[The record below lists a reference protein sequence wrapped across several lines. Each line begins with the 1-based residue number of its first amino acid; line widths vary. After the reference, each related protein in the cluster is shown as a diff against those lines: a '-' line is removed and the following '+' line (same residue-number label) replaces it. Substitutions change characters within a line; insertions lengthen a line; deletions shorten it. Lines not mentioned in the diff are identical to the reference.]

1 MAVDNIEISNFKE
14 AVKHLRVTGKIRY
27 DSDIAKALG
36 VSKSN
41 LSSYLNGNLEPSKK
55 FLNKFYSHYKI
66 EPISGMVNEAQEE
79 YRTKPALKSVSSDQA
94 NAVLMNINSYSFVSV
109 ERLCEL
115 LAKVSGRPLDEI
127 RKRAQQLISD
137 RRQRVEEVLRLL
149 EDFS

>member
-1 MAVDNIEISNFKE
+1 MGKLFKDILLEERAKRNATQREMAALMDISEKMYGFYE
-14 AVKHLRVTGKIRY
+14 SGKFAG
-27 DSDIAKALG
+27 SPNKIAKYLR
-36 VSKSN
+36 K
-41 LSSYLNGNLEPSKK
+41 LSDLP
-55 FLNKFYSHYKI
+55 
-66 EPISGMVNEAQEE
+66 GMVKEAQEE

-109 ERLCEL
+109 ELLCEL
-115 LAKVSGRPLDEI
+115 LSKVSGRPLDEI